1 MKRILFVT
9 TRNPYS
15 GRYSGDVIRSFK
27 IINFLK
33 KKFELDVISLT
44 DKHSKI
50 SDKKFIKFEYPNF
63 FFRLLN
69 CIVSLLK
76 FEPMQFG
83 LFFSKEMKQYLENN
97 SNEYDYLFFYHVR
110 SSQYLP
116 KNFYGKTVL
125 EMGDLYS
132 KNYLQTFNNLS
143 FLNPLRY
150 IYLLESFL
158 IKKIESKIFLNFDRI
173 ILFSKS
179 EVNTVSKEF
188 SDKIF
193 HISESV
199 SYVKSSFSYSKKNNR
214 ILFIGNLNYL
224 PNLLACRNFIIEV
237 LPVLRKKIPEIK
249 FCIIGSVSKLY
260 KILIPKNSNV
270 EILGEQKNLIKYIKS
285 SFCGLANL
293 NIATGMQGKVLTYM
307 SHGMPVI
314 CSEKVAENFEKNVLK
329 YKKKTD
335 LIEKIFI
342 LKRDKTQSK
351 IFSKKS
357 LKFSRNLIWKK
368 ISQKYLKLL
377 NF

>member
-15 GRYSGDVIRSFK
+15 GRYSGDVIRSLK
-27 IINFLK
+27 IINFLR
-33 KKFELDVISLT
+33 KKFELDVVSLT
-44 DKHSKI
+44 DKHLKI
-50 SDKKFIKFEYPNF
+50 SDKRFIQFKYPNF
-63 FFRLLN
+63 FFRLLY
-69 CIVSLLK
+69 CIASLFK
-76 FEPMQFG
+76 FEPIQFG
-83 LFFSKEMKQYLENN
+83 LFFSKEMKQHLENS
-97 SNEYDYLFFYHVR
+97 SNEYDYLFFYHIR

-132 KNYLQTFNNLS
+132 KNYIQTFNNLS

-150 IYLLESFL
+150 IYLIESLL

-179 EVNTVSKEF
+179 EVNSVSKEF

-199 SYVKSSFSYSKKNNR
+199 SYVKSSFSYSKKNSR

-224 PNLLACRNFIIEV
+224 PNLLACRNFIIKV
-237 LPVLRKKIPEIK
+237 LPVLRRKIPEIK
-249 FCIIGSVSKLY
+249 FCIIGSISKLN
-260 KILIPKNSNV
+260 KILLPKNSNV
-270 EILGEQKNLIKYIKS
+270 EILGTQKNLIKYIKS

-351 IFSKKS
+351 FFSKKS

>member
-15 GRYSGDVIRSFK
+15 GRYSGDVIRSLK
-27 IINFLK
+27 IINFLR
-33 KKFELDVISLT
+33 KKFELDVVSLT
-44 DKHSKI
+44 DKHLKI
-50 SDKKFIKFEYPNF
+50 SDKKFTQFKYPNF
-63 FFRLLN
+63 FFRLLY
-69 CIVSLLK
+69 CIASLFK
-76 FEPMQFG
+76 SEPIQFG
-83 LFFSKEMKQYLENN
+83 LFFSKEMKRYLENS
-97 SNEYDYLFFYHVR
+97 SNEYDYLFFYHIR

-132 KNYLQTFNNLS
+132 KNYIQTFNNLS

-150 IYLLESFL
+150 IYLIESLL

-179 EVNTVSKEF
+179 EVNSVSKEF

-199 SYVKSSFSYSKKNNR
+199 SYVKSSFSYSKKNSR

-224 PNLLACRNFIIEV
+224 PNLLACRNFIIKV
-237 LPVLRKKIPEIK
+237 LPVLRRKIPEIK
-249 FCIIGSVSKLY
+249 FCIIGSVSKLN
-260 KILIPKNSNV
+260 KILLPKNSNV
-270 EILGEQKNLIKYIKS
+270 EILGTQKNLIKYIKS

-351 IFSKKS
+351 FFSKKS

>member
-15 GRYSGDVIRSFK
+15 GRYSGDVIRSLK
-27 IINFLK
+27 IINFLR
-33 KKFELDVISLT
+33 KKFELDVVSLT
-44 DKHSKI
+44 DKHLKI
-50 SDKKFIKFEYPNF
+50 SDKRFIQFKYPNF
-63 FFRLLN
+63 FFRLLY
-69 CIVSLLK
+69 CIASLFKL
-76 FEPMQFG
+76 EPIQFG
-83 LFFSKEMKQYLENN
+83 LFFSKEMKQYLENS
-97 SNEYDYLFFYHVR
+97 SNEYDYLFFYHIR

-132 KNYLQTFNNLS
+132 KNYIQTFNNLS

-150 IYLLESFL
+150 IYLIESLL

-179 EVNTVSKEF
+179 EVNSVSKEF

-199 SYVKSSFSYSKKNNR
+199 SYVKSSFSYSKKNSR

-224 PNLLACRNFIIEV
+224 PNLLACRNFIIKV
-237 LPVLRKKIPEIK
+237 LPVLRRKIPEIK
-249 FCIIGSVSKLY
+249 FCIIGSISKLN
-260 KILIPKNSNV
+260 KILLPKNSNV
-270 EILGEQKNLIKYIKS
+270 EILGTQKNLIKYIKS

-351 IFSKKS
+351 FFSKKS